1 MTAIEINMI
10 VADSVKAAA
19 LYERV
24 FGAENVEVT
33 NQGKGSSESLF
44 KLYGIQFHLLDE
56 NPDYG
61 MIAPKDGDNK
71 PFGMNVTVPDISAV
85 HSSAMEN
92 GFTEIKPITEIPGM
106 GLLNCV
112 LTDPYGFPWVV
123 HQVKDNG
130 C

>member
-10 VADSVKAAA
+10 VAGSVKAAA

-24 FGAENVEVT
+24 FGAENVEVA

-61 MIAPKDGDNK
+61 MIAPKDCDSK

-85 HSSAMEN
+85 HNSAMEN
-92 GFTEIKPITEIPGM
+92 GFAEIKPITEMPGM

-112 LTDPYGFPWVV
+112 LTGLYGFPWAV